1 MTFTTV
7 LFYILAFVL
16 VIAAFRVITAR
27 SPVTAVLHLILAFAN
42 AAMIWMLLGAEF
54 LALLLVLVYVG
65 AVMVLF
71 LFVVMMLDI
80 RIDSLRDGL
89 KTYLPLGLVI
99 GVVLVLEMA
108 FVLGSTWYGA
118 GPQAPVAGDYNNARA
133 LGEVMY
139 TQYVYAIEV
148 GAALLLVGM
157 VAAIALTLRRR
168 RDAKVQRPGRRR
180 ARARE
185 RPLPHGE
192 DDRAERPCPGSR
204 GLAVRGCPRRTTMT
218 LTLAHYLILGA
229 ILFAIGIFG
238 IFLNRRNLIILLMSI
253 ELVLLAVNMNFV
265 AFSSWFGDI
274 AGQVFVFFI
283 LTVAAAEAAI
293 GLAILVL
300 LFRNLNTINV
310 DELDRLKG

>member
-7 LFYILAFVL
+7 LFYILSAVL

-42 AAMIWMLLGAEF
+42 AAMLWMLLGAEF

-80 RIDSLRDGL
+80 RIDTMRHGL
-89 KTYLPLGLVI
+89 KTYLPLGLII
-99 GVVLVLEMA
+99 GLVLVLEMS
-108 FVLGSTWYGA
+108 FVLYSTWHGA
-118 GPQAPVAGDYNNARA
+118 GPQAVPAGDYNNSRV

-168 RDAKVQRPGRRR
+168 RDAKYNNPSAAVRVR
-180 ARARE
+180 AKDRFRLVSMPAQS
-185 RPLPHGE
+185 
-192 DDRAERPCPGSR
+192 DRAMG
-204 GLAVRGCPRRTTMT
+204 RTATP
-218 LTLAHYLILGA
+218 AEGA
-229 ILFAIGIFG
+229 QG
-238 IFLNRRNLIILLMSI
+238 
-253 ELVLLAVNMNFV
+253 EK
-265 AFSSWFGDI
+265 
-274 AGQVFVFFI
+274 Q
-283 LTVAAAEAAI
+283 
-293 GLAILVL
+293 
-300 LFRNLNTINV
+300 
-310 DELDRLKG
+310 